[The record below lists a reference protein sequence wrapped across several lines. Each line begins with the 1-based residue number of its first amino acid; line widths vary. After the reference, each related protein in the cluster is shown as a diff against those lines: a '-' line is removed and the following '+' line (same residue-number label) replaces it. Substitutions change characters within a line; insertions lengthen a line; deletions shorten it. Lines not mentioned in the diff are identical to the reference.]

1 MQKSFKN
8 LFAKLILNINMFC
21 TILSL
26 KVFFKANKCKNNSDG
41 KPNRLKV
48 LRYDHMWIELL
59 E

>member
-26 KVFFKANKCKNNSDG
+26 KVFFKANKCNSDG

-48 LRYDHMWIELL
+48 FRYADEMIRITK
-59 E
+59 

>member
-48 LRYDHMWIELL
+48 FRYADEMIRITK
-59 E
+59 